1 MRFAVVKNHC
11 LKYYY
16 TILLRFHFTCS
27 RDNRIEIHTVNHE
40 CYMVTHKLCWNVIE
54 LEVY

>member
-1 MRFAVVKNHC
+1 MRFTVVKNHC

-40 CYMVTHKLCWNVIE
+40 CYGYTQIV
-54 LEVY
+54 LERD